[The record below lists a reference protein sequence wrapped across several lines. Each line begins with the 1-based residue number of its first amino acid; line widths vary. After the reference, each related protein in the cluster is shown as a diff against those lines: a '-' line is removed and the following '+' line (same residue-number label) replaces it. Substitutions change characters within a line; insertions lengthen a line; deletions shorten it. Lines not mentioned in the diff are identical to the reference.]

1 MTSSYRQ
8 YVKVQDSE
16 QSWTS
21 GQPHRTW
28 CSQGSPTLG
37 FVLCACDLRLLN
49 FTETVYCKRS
59 NGTMEHAS
67 GTCSLSP
74 RVSCHLLL
82 VFDLFLGH
90 YSPTQVCPPPHILSQ
105 SNCYCALPGRGLSTG
120 SGEHGEKSHP
130 HLGGGWRTCLTR
142 VSLSL
147 TPDLGT

>member
-8 YVKVQDSE
+8 YVKVQDSD

-105 SNCYCALPGRGLSTG
+105 SSPRATATVLCLAGAWVLVQG
-120 SGEHGEKSHP
+120 SMAKRVIHIWEVAGEH
-130 HLGGGWRTCLTR
+130 
-142 VSLSL
+142 VSR
-147 TPDLGT
+147 G